1 MIFLMNYQGIFRSGL
16 FKNQNFVITGGG
28 SGIGR
33 MTALELASLGAH
45 VCLIGRDE
53 EKLKKVQK
61 EIQDLKGKVSIACAD
76 IRELTQVKSAITT
89 FVQEVGIIHGLVNNA
104 GGQFFCPFENITPNG
119 FDAVVKTNL
128 YGPFNLMQ
136 EVFHQSM
143 KNNGG
148 SIVTIITNIDM
159 GMPMLAHSGAAR
171 AGAENLTKS
180 AALEWGKYGI
190 RVNAVSPG
198 SIESSGLKKYP
209 EEVRKFIP
217 VLRDCVPLK
226 RLGTEAEVGAS
237 IIYLL
242 SPAASYVT
250 GVTLKMDGGAALV
263 GWPWPLHPVGNTSHC
278 GPFESFTSE
287 ME

>member
-1 MIFLMNYQGIFRSGL
+1 MKYQGIFRPDL
-16 FKNQNFVITGGG
+16 FRNHNIVITGGG

-61 EIQDLKGKVSIACAD
+61 EIQDMKGKVSIATAD
-76 IRELTQVKSAITT
+76 IREISQVKNAIST
-89 FVQEVGIIHGLVNNA
+89 FVQEVGVLHGLVNNA
-104 GGQFFCPFENITPNG
+104 GGQFFCPMENITPNG
-119 FDAVVKTNL
+119 FDAVIKTNL
-128 YGPFNLMQ
+128 HGPFNLMQ

-143 KNNGG
+143 HKNGG

-180 AALEWGKYGI
+180 AAFEWGKYGI

-198 SIESSGLKKYP
+198 SIESSGLSKYP
-209 EEVRKFIP
+209 EEVRKWIP
-217 VLRDCVPLK
+217 ALRDCVPLK
-226 RLGTEAEVGAS
+226 RLGTEAEVAAS

-242 SPAASYVT
+242 SPAANYVT
-250 GVTLKMDGGAALV
+250 GINLNMYGGASRV
-263 GWPWPLHPVGNTSHC
+263 GSPWPLHPGTHPTL
-278 GPFESFTSE
+278 GGRFG
-287 ME
+287 

>member
-1 MIFLMNYQGIFRSGL
+1 MKYHGIFRPDL
-16 FKNQNFVITGGG
+16 FKGQNIVITGGG

-45 VCLIGRDE
+45 VCLIGRTE
-53 EKLKKVQK
+53 EKLKTVTK
-61 EIQDLKGKVSIACAD
+61 EIHDLKGKASYACAD
-76 IRELTQVKSAITT
+76 IRERDQVKAAISK
-89 FVQEVGIIHGLVNNA
+89 FVSEVGVLHGLVNNA
-104 GGQFFCPFENITPNG
+104 GGQFFTPFENISPNG

-143 KNNGG
+143 KKHGG

-198 SIESSGLKKYP
+198 SIKSSGLDKYP
-209 EEVRKFIP
+209 EEVQKMGIP
-217 VLRDCVPLK
+217 ALRDCVPLK
-226 RLGTEAEVGAS
+226 RLGTEAEVSAS
-237 IIYLL
+237 IVYLL

-250 GVTLKMDGGAALV
+250 GITLKMDGGAALV
-263 GWPWPLHPVGNTSHC
+263 GWPWPLQAVGNSSQV
-278 GPFESFTSE
+278 GPFESFN
-287 ME
+287 